1 MEIILEIQFCVSGAA
16 AAAGGSVCMRR
27 GDGGCLNRSSENKQ
41 FAISAGGCFIV
52 GLIMLRRA
60 NLGSNTR
67 PPAHHDIMT
76 NTTFQTPVHI
86 FGDITWTFCSCL
98 SMFAFKKRKFVQG
111 VAEVLKQL

>member
-16 AAAGGSVCMRR
+16 AAGGSVLGMH
-27 GDGGCLNRSSENKQ
+27 GEVMVGCLNRSSENKQ

-67 PPAHHDIMT
+67 PPKHHDIMT

-98 SMFAFKKRKFVQG
+98 SMFAFKREKFKALRKF
-111 VAEVLKQL
+111 